1 MALTLATLVP
11 AEPGPRIPSLLAGFV
26 LLVAGLA
33 VITRRPPVGEI
44 AQGGR
49 NISRALAFAA
59 VYAGAWLCFSRVIG
73 PALVGTERSPW
84 LLALGDVLFVTT
96 GLFAW
101 LIKLAEQRSWSEYG
115 FRSAPAGRLLTT
127 LVFGA
132 GAAGLFAFASYARV
146 ASGAVRI
153 DTDTLVYALLYAL
166 VGVALPE
173 EMLFRGYLQGSLER
187 HNRWVRIGVP
197 AVAFTVLR
205 GMRHLPGID
214 LSMERW
220 LLYVL
225 GVALPLG
232 LWWGLLRDIARGSL
246 WPSLVSSFVIAFGRA
261 LAGVPPVFPI
271 GRP

>member
-1 MALTLATLVP
+1 LALTLAVLAP
-11 AEPGPRIPSLLAGFV
+11 PDSGPRIPALLAGFA

-33 VITRRPPVGEI
+33 VITRRPPAGEI
-44 AQGGR
+44 ASGGR
-49 NISRALAFAA
+49 NIGRAAAFAA
-59 VYAGAWLCFSRVIG
+59 VYMGAWLCFSRVIG
-73 PALVGTERSPW
+73 PALVGSERSPW

-101 LIKLAEQRSWSEYG
+101 LIKLAEQRDWSEYG

-127 LVFGA
+127 LLFGA
-132 GAAGLFAFASYARV
+132 GAAGLFSFGSYARV
-146 ASGAVRI
+146 ASGAVTVT
-153 DTDTLVYALLYAL
+153 TDTLVYALLYAS

-173 EMLFRGYLQGSLER
+173 EMLFRGYMQGSLER

-197 AVAFTVLR
+197 ALAFTLMR
-205 GMRHLPGID
+205 AMRHLPGID
-214 LSMERW
+214 LTPDRW